1 MRKPDLRFFYV
12 LICTDTE
19 ENMIVFRRSSMRL
32 NKQQVIVIS
41 LLNVL
46 IVALV
51 AAILFVPKSFW
62 PGGKT
67 DKPVGGDQTDGP
79 EPPAHNKLRDAVKG
93 RIPEIERETRLMG
106 VGDETAVK
114 VFFEDD
120 GVYIYGNATVKGLD
134 FDDYGGFLCIVDGNG
149 KITSY
154 KYFDGAITA
163 VGVLP
168 GGHAVAAGKTL
179 YSVKNGEPTVI
190 AELNGSALGL
200 YATDRGVAAVT
211 QPTTSSLMYAEYIAA
226 DEGEWTPDKATR
238 IDSGYTLRFFDCYDF
253 GGSRVIAARAHSL
266 PMYDSV
272 VFYKFEPGGDAS
284 AHYYGGTGENVTR
297 PYAVMPYPG
306 GYFAVAAKNGIATF
320 INVDYTFAT
329 YRSQSLGYTFTDAT
343 LLYSGGYYYTCFDRQ
358 DGSVTY
364 ELDENLSRRRLTALD
379 GVKTQCA
386 LDTSPLAVVGRV
398 SERSGTG
405 SGGVAVN
412 VVTPSTG
419 AAVSLPITEG
429 TVYAGAVIGGK
440 TTLVLSASGG
450 DALSVGSGGLD
461 IYVVTLA

>member
-1 MRKPDLRFFYV
+1 
-12 LICTDTE
+12 
-19 ENMIVFRRSSMRL
+19 MRL
-32 NKQQVIVIS
+32 NKPQTVVIT

-62 PGGKT
+62 SGGKT
-67 DKPVGGDQTDGP
+67 DTPVGGDPTDDP
-79 EPPAHNKLRDAVKG
+79 KPTEHDKLRDAAEGK
-93 RIPEIERETRLMG
+93 IPEIERETRLMG
-106 VGDETAVK
+106 VGDETVVK

-120 GVYIYGNATVKGLD
+120 GIYIYGNATVKGLD
-134 FDDYGGFLCIVDGNG
+134 FDDYGGFLCVVNAAG

-163 VGVLP
+163 VGVIP
-168 GGHAVAAGKTL
+168 QGHAVAAGKTL
-179 YSVKNGEPTVI
+179 YAVTDGESSAV
-190 AELNGSALGL
+190 AELSGSALGL
-200 YATDRGVAAVT
+200 YATERGVAAVT
-211 QPTTSSLMYAEYIAA
+211 QPATSSLMYAEYIAT
-226 DEGEWTPDKATR
+226 DGGKWTPDKATR

-329 YRSQSLGYTFTDAT
+329 YRSQSLGYTFTDAS
-343 LLYSGGYYYTCFDRQ
+343 LLYSGGYYYACFDRQ

-386 LDTSPLAVVGRV
+386 VEISPLALVGRV

-412 VVTPSTG
+412 IVTPSTG

-429 TVYAGAVIGGK
+429 MAYACAAYGGK

-450 DALSVGSGGLD
+450 DALSASSGGLD
-461 IYVVTLA
+461 IYIIALA

>member
-1 MRKPDLRFFYV
+1 
-12 LICTDTE
+12 
-19 ENMIVFRRSSMRL
+19 
-32 NKQQVIVIS
+32 
-41 LLNVL
+41 
-46 IVALV
+46 
-51 AAILFVPKSFW
+51 
-62 PGGKT
+62 
-67 DKPVGGDQTDGP
+67 
-79 EPPAHNKLRDAVKG
+79 
-93 RIPEIERETRLMG
+93 
-106 VGDETAVK
+106 
-114 VFFEDD
+114 
-120 GVYIYGNATVKGLD
+120 
-134 FDDYGGFLCIVDGNG
+134 
-149 KITSY
+149 
-154 KYFDGAITA
+154 
-163 VGVLP
+163 
-168 GGHAVAAGKTL
+168 
-179 YSVKNGEPTVI
+179 
-190 AELNGSALGL
+190 
-200 YATDRGVAAVT
+200 
-211 QPTTSSLMYAEYIAA
+211 
-226 DEGEWTPDKATR
+226 
-238 IDSGYTLRFFDCYDF
+238 
-253 GGSRVIAARAHSL
+253 
-266 PMYDSV
+266 MYDSV

-343 LLYSGGYYYTCFDRQ
+343 LIYSGGYYYTCFDRQ

-379 GVKTQCA
+379 GVKIQCA
-386 LDTSPLAVVGRV
+386 IETSPLAVVGRV

-429 TVYAGAVIGGK
+429 SVYAGAVIGGK